1 MLFTTFLNKLIITPI
16 GRDLS
21 LDIFRALG
29 IFCMIVGHV
38 GFGEP
43 FSHFIHAFHM
53 PLFFFVSGLFFTGN
67 KSLGKFTT
75 NKAKKILIPY
85 LSFGIFYYIV
95 WLCIDPSHSASYPLK
110 YLFWDNSVGAGNGMP
125 YVGALWFLTAFF
137 IANIVYYGISHIKS
151 LGLQLVAILLTVM
164 LGTLFPLILPFRL
177 PYTIDSGL
185 VGAGFIYCGHK
196 FKNSVHYDKLSH
208 LSTCAL
214 LLISILI
221 LLSIFLNGHVNMRT
235 GVYCNV
241 ILFWV
246 NALGCILVGINLCN
260 RIIKSKLHIVSCFI
274 SWIAIMGRDS
284 LIFLCVNEFV
294 IIGFRRVLP
303 LQSKILSHSVILILT
318 ILMCYGINYFIQHT
332 RLRCFIG
339 KF

>member
-1 MLFTTFLNKLIITPI
+1 MALYLPNTRNDAI
-16 GRDLS
+16 DLLRS
-21 LDIFRALG
+21 FG
-29 IFCMIVGHV
+29 ILAMIAGHV
-38 GFGEP
+38 SFGET
-43 FSHFIHAFHM
+43 FAHFIASFHM
-53 PLFFFVSGLFFTGN
+53 PLFFFVSGLFFTDN

-75 NKAKKILIPY
+75 NKAQKILIPY

-95 WLCIDPSHSASYPLK
+95 WLCIDSSHSAAYPLK

-151 LGLQLVAILLTVM
+151 LSLQLVAVLLTVM

-177 PYTIDSGL
+177 PYTLDSGL
-185 VGAGFIYCGHK
+185 VGVGFIYCGHK

-214 LLISILI
+214 SLISILI
-221 LLSIFLNGHVNMRT
+221 LLSIFLNGHVNMRR

-246 NALGCILVGINLCN
+246 NALCCILVGINLCN
-260 RIIKSKLHIVSCFI
+260 RIIKPKLHMVSCFI
-274 SWIAIMGRDS
+274 SWLAIMGRDS
-284 LIFLCVNEFV
+284 LIFLCVNEFI
-294 IIGFRRVLP
+294 IIGLRRVLP
-303 LQSKILSHSVILILT
+303 LQNKILSHSVILILT
-318 ILMCYGINYFIQHT
+318 ILMCYEINYFIQHT
-332 RLRCFIG
+332 KLRCFIG